1 MVQLLCKM
9 VWWFLNK
16 LTTELSY
23 DPAPVYMLTL
33 ALLWTVAH
41 QAPLSMRFS
50 RQAYLSGLPFP
61 PPRYLPTPG
70 TEPGSPALQADS
82 LLSELQGKPNFYFHK
97 ISPLFHFHNATQ
109 MCPTLDLPR
118 KRLISSQLY
127 RLVATLGQCPLYFTA
142 ECIQKCLKVST
153 GNWFQ
158 KERFGGTHV
167 NQESK

>member
-1 MVQLLCKM
+1 MRWLDRITDTMDMLGAQLCPT
-9 VWWFLNK
+9 
-16 LTTELSY
+16 LT
-23 DPAPVYMLTL
+23 P
-33 ALLWTVAH
+33 WTAAH

-82 LLSELQGKPNFYFHK
+82 LPSELQGKPNFYFHK